1 MMNFSSLCT
10 LLNRCRI
17 DLIKWS
23 KKNVSNPNGE
33 IDMILKAVQD
43 MQNRLVFKYDGNEE
57 DLLLRDFE

>member
-10 LLNRCRI
+10 SLNRCRI